1 MARRQEVIAEH
12 QHGMLLWQAEM
23 RTRLRRTQGLVARTY
38 EAIHDWPRQ
47 LAAARE
53 HPEYERSYSEP
64 EPLISVVMSTYHSP
78 DTLVDVALASAPR
91 HTGTGR
97 RSSWATIARMTPPA
111 AWRRSVTLGS
121 GFTTCRTGERLARPV
136 RTLGRQGQRAAQRRD
151 GSGQRKLDRTAQ
163 P

>member
-1 MARRQEVIAEH
+1 
-12 QHGMLLWQAEM
+12 MLLWQAEM

-78 DTLVDVALASAPR
+78 DTLVDVALASAR
-91 HTGTGR
+91 AQTDRNWEAIVVGDHCTDDTAGR
-97 RSSWATIARMTPPA
+97 VEAIGDSRIRFHNLPHGRTTRQTRSNAGPS
-111 AWRRSVTLGS
+111 
-121 GFTTCRTGERLARPV
+121 
-136 RTLGRQGQRAAQRRD
+136 RAACRAASRWI
-151 GSGQRKLDRTAQ
+151 RPT
-163 P
+163 